1 MPYAGRMSDQPSTT
15 SLVDRAYDLLR
26 REILECTLAPG
37 SQVTERSL
45 AAQYDL
51 GLSAVRGALVR
62 LTADNLLTA
71 IPRVGYQ
78 VAPIT
83 LRGIIQFFEAWEI
96 LGPPILRLAVTRMT
110 DEHRAQITALQVP
123 GAQSSGEEM
132 VAYATKTW
140 AVVVAAADNVILSDL
155 YRRLAG
161 DMQRIFTLVWKSETL
176 SAMQVLGMSAAL
188 SATPDEAEELALSFI
203 RESRARV
210 TEWLLTSTSLASHSV
225 SFQF

>member
-1 MPYAGRMSDQPSTT
+1 MNDRPSTT

-45 AAQYDL
+45 AAQYEL

-96 LGPPILRLAVTRMT
+96 LGPPILRLAVTRMS
-110 DEHRAQITALQVP
+110 DEHRAEIAAMKVP
-123 GAQSSGEEM
+123 GPHSGGDEI
-132 VAYATKTW
+132 VAYATRTW
-140 AVVVAAADNVILSDL
+140 AVVVAAADNVLLADL

-176 SAMQVLGMSAAL
+176 SAMQVLGMSTAL
-188 SATPDEAEELALSFI
+188 SATPDEAEKLALAFI

-225 SFQF
+225 DFQF

>member
-1 MPYAGRMSDQPSTT
+1 M
-15 SLVDRAYDLLR
+15 
-26 REILECTLAPG
+26 
-37 SQVTERSL
+37 TERAL
-45 AAQYDL
+45 AAKYEL
-51 GLSAVRGALVR
+51 GLAAVRGALVR
-62 LTADNLLTA
+62 LTADNLLTP

-110 DEHRAQITALQVP
+110 DEQRAEIAALEVP
-123 GAQSSGEEM
+123 GPTASGEEM
-132 VAYATKTW
+132 VVYATKTW
-140 AVVVAAADNVILSDL
+140 TVVVAAADNVLLADL

-161 DMQRIFTLVWKSETL
+161 DMQRIFTLVWRSETL
-176 SAMQVLGMSAAL
+176 SAMQVLGMSSVL
-188 SATPDEAEELALSFI
+188 SATPGEAEELALAFI

-225 SFQF
+225 DFQF